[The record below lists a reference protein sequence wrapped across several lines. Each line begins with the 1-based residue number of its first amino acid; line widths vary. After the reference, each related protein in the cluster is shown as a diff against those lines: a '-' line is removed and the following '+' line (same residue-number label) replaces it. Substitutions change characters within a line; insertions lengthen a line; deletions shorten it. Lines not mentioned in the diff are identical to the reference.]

1 MNWFKFTR
9 MKNFAL
15 KEYGVI
21 QLETK
26 DAQEIVG
33 GWWNFFVTFVLV
45 QAVVNPQAHLKALVQ
60 GIEEGYNATSNQ
72 E

>member
-1 MNWFKFTR
+1 
-9 MKNFAL
+9 MKNLELA
-15 KEYGVI
+15 EYDVI

-33 GWWNFFVTFVLV
+33 GWWQIFVGFVLT
-45 QAVVNPQAHLKALVQ
+45 QALVNPQAHIKALVQ
-60 GIEEGYNATSNQ
+60 GIEEGYNATANQ

>member
-1 MNWFKFTR
+1 MSWFNLIK
-9 MKNFAL
+9 MKTFAL
-15 KEYGVI
+15 EEYGVI

-26 DAQEIVG
+26 DAQEITG
-33 GWWNFFVTFVLV
+33 GWWNFFIAFVLV
-45 QAVVNPQAHLKALVQ
+45 QAAVNPQAHLKALVQ